1 MIFLQKLMFPY
12 ENKQSIQHQVE
23 IKADVL
29 NFENENSIEQR
40 ELAAEELISA
50 RILRNKSQEME
61 ITCENDRKIIKAIN
75 RKVIQGCM
83 ETVEKAQKSVT
94 YADEFGKMTQ
104 DQDLHKKLETTH
116 NNSWVQR
123 EQKKAGINI
132 LEAIDIKK
140 LNSTIHKKPDQKSPY
155 NSVRFERQNVADKN
169 ADIALAVAEKAIN
182 NLNELIER
190 QNIQVI
196 DIGQGYQVQIPAFI

>member
-1 MIFLQKLMFPY
+1 
-12 ENKQSIQHQVE
+12 
-23 IKADVL
+23 
-29 NFENENSIEQR
+29 
-40 ELAAEELISA
+40 
-50 RILRNKSQEME
+50 
-61 ITCENDRKIIKAIN
+61 
-75 RKVIQGCM
+75 M

-123 EQKKAGINI
+123 EQKKAG
-132 LEAIDIKK
+132 IDIKK

>member
-1 MIFLQKLMFPY
+1 
-12 ENKQSIQHQVE
+12 
-23 IKADVL
+23 
-29 NFENENSIEQR
+29 
-40 ELAAEELISA
+40 
-50 RILRNKSQEME
+50 
-61 ITCENDRKIIKAIN
+61 
-75 RKVIQGCM
+75 M

-196 DIGQGYQVQIPAFI
+196 GAYETFSVK